1 MTMTFKEYLLNEVMV
16 DVDPADAAGTINATK
31 KALRN
36 PERAEKEALKKNVDD
51 QREVSMN
58 KDDPNSSEKM
68 RIIKM
73 KQQVMRN
80 EKRLA
85 KKQEAAN
92 MKAGM

>member
-1 MTMTFKEYLLNEVMV
+1 MTFREYLLEVMV
-16 DVDPADAAGTINATK
+16 DVDPADAAGTMNATK

-51 QREVSMN
+51 QREVSQN
-58 KDDPNSSEKM
+58 KDDPMSSEKM

-85 KKQEAAN
+85 KKQESAA
-92 MKAGM
+92 KQAGV